1 MGNCIDRKNTP
12 PAYEVLYWMQMS
24 VQNWCE
30 SQVEKS
36 HRPHDS
42 CLPVELILVSCKG
55 DLEGTQLNT
64 RSSPIGD
71 AAKLDGG
78 SRARSTKS
86 LFILLRDPPPPD
98 PLLGISP

>member
-12 PAYEVLYWMQMS
+12 HAYEVSSWMQTS

-36 HRPHDS
+36 HRPTDS

-64 RSSPIGD
+64 RSSPRGPAVCLIEDCAPGVSI
-71 AAKLDGG
+71 LYLSFGEIHHHPP
-78 SRARSTKS
+78 S
-86 LFILLRDPPPPD
+86 LE
-98 PLLGISP
+98 